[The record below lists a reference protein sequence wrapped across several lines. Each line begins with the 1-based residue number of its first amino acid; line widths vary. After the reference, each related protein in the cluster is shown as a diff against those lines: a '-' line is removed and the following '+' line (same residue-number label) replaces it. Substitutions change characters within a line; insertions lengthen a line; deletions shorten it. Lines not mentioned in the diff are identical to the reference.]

1 MPLHQGKTIEQVI
14 RRSGHSFSRVARLTK
29 VSRRSV
35 YNWLNQS
42 QVNPQIIQKIGKVIN
57 HDFSIEF
64 PELFSSE
71 DFSEV
76 PAQPG
81 SPAAP
86 VLSSL
91 EEEVSKW
98 KNKYIEILE
107 RYNELLV
114 EKLS

>member
-35 YNWLNQS
+35 YNWLNQP
-42 QVNPQIIQKIGKVIN
+42 QVNPQIIQKIGRVIN
-57 HDFSIEF
+57 HDFSVEF

-71 DFSEV
+71 DFSEA
-76 PAQPG
+76 PAQAG
-81 SPAAP
+81 PAAASAMP
-86 VLSSL
+86 NL

-107 RYNELLV
+107 RYNQLLV

>member
-35 YNWLNQS
+35 YNWLNQP
-42 QVNPQIIQKIGKVIN
+42 QVNPQIIQKIGRVIN

-71 DFSEV
+71 DFNTAPSH
-76 PAQPG
+76 PNPG
-81 SPAAP
+81 ATSTPP
-86 VLSSL
+86 SL
-91 EEEVSKW
+91 EEEVAKW
-98 KNKYIEILE
+98 KNKYIDILE
-107 RYNELLV
+107 RYNELLS
-114 EKLS
+114 EKLV